1 MPKELSNNHT
11 VKKKIAKKK
20 VSKKINKKVAPKN
33 TRKSSLGRGLD
44 ALLGNRNHAEDQIT
58 VEASELQ
65 NLGIEQIQPGQYQPR
80 SIMDQTKL
88 QELADSIQAQGIVQ
102 PIVVRKITSHKY
114 EIIAG
119 ERRWRA
125 AQLAKLSEVP
135 VLIKQV
141 SDQQTI
147 AMALIENIQRE
158 DLNPLEEAQAL
169 QRLIDEFDITHA
181 EAAEAV
187 GRSRVAVSNLLR
199 LLELTSKVKSMLND
213 GLLEMGHARCL
224 LPLDPQ
230 LQLQAANQIITK
242 KMSVRQAE
250 ALVKSLKTPS
260 NKPPV
265 NKVSKGADIT
275 HLEQK
280 LSEQLCAQ
288 VEIQHQAK
296 GKSKLVIH
304 YHGADELEG
313 ILKRIK

>member
-1 MPKELSNNHT
+1 MPKELPNNKT
-11 VKKKIAKKK
+11 LKKKASKKK
-20 VSKKINKKVAPKN
+20 TSKTLGKKGPAKN

-44 ALLGNRNHAEDQIT
+44 ALLGNRNPIDNQT
-58 VEASELQ
+58 SVEASELQ
-65 NLGIEQIQPGQYQPR
+65 NLGIEQLQPGQFQPR
-80 SIMDQTKL
+80 SIMDKTKL

-102 PIVVRKITSHKY
+102 PIVVRKLTTNKY

-158 DLNPLEEAQAL
+158 DLNPLEEALAL

-181 EAAEAV
+181 EAAHAV

-199 LLELTSKVKSMLND
+199 LLELSSKVKAMLND
-213 GLLEMGHARCL
+213 GVLEMGHARCL
-224 LPLDPQ
+224 LPLDSAM
-230 LQLQAANQIITK
+230 QLQAAKEIVAK

-250 ALVKSLKTPS
+250 ALVKNLKNPTPKTPT
-260 NKPPV
+260 N
-265 NKVSKGADIT
+265 NQTKGADIT

-280 LSEQLCAQ
+280 LSVQLCAQ
-288 VEIQHQAK
+288 VEIQHKAK

>member
-1 MPKELSNNHT
+1 MPKELSNNKT
-11 VKKKIAKKK
+11 VKKKTASKK
-20 VSKKINKKVAPKN
+20 VSKKLTSQASPKN

-44 ALLGNRNHAEDQIT
+44 ALLGNRNQSDNQT
-58 VEASELQ
+58 SVEASELQ
-65 NLGIEQIQPGQYQPR
+65 NLGIEQLQPGQYQPR
-80 SIMDQTKL
+80 NIMDKTKL

-102 PIVVRKITSHKY
+102 PIVVRKLTTNKY

-158 DLNPLEEAQAL
+158 DLNPLEEALAL
-169 QRLIDEFDITHA
+169 QRLIDEFSITHA

-199 LLELTSKVKSMLND
+199 LLELSTKVKAMLNE

-224 LPLDPQ
+224 LPLEPQ
-230 LQLQAANQIITK
+230 LQLQAAKEIMAK

-250 ALVKSLKTPS
+250 ALVKGLKDPTLKTPTGQA
-260 NKPPV
+260 
-265 NKVSKGADIT
+265 SKGADIT

-288 VEIQHQAK
+288 VEIQHKTK

-313 ILKRIK
+313 ILSRIK